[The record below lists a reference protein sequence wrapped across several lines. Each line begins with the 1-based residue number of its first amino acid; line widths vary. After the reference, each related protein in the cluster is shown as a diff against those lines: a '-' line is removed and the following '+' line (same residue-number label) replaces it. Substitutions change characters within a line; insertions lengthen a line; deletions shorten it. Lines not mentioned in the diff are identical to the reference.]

1 MRFFFALILISTS
14 YFAGAKNFADT
25 LKNSTIIKMT
35 TSKLGDNLIL
45 SSINKS
51 PVKFDISPDAMIA
64 LKKAGVSD
72 VVIES
77 MVKKQSEIDEQLAQN
92 LSNNSTGGK
101 FTFTK
106 SGIYF
111 GNEGKNF
118 TKLDPTLLNS
128 KYKFGFYSPRFIKSI
143 DGKSANYILSKNS
156 DLYFNFVPSK
166 KDLNSTNNSG
176 ATNSDYMEAIM
187 NQIAGGNV
195 AISPNEF
202 KLVKLSPRGN
212 KRVFL
217 QNANM
222 AMQASSIKGRYIINF
237 KYEQVSEFTYRIIL
251 PADIEPGQYCF
262 VYLASKQNNVFM
274 NQVEKSFDFEIK

>member
-1 MRFFFALILISTS
+1 MRFFFTIILISS
-14 YFAGAKNFADT
+14 SFFVGATNYADT

-77 MVKKQSEIDEQLAQN
+77 MVKKQSELEEQVAQN
-92 LSNNSTGGK
+92 ITNNSTGGK
-101 FTFTK
+101 YTFSK

-111 GNEGKNF
+111 GKEGENF

-128 KYKFGFYSPRFIKSI
+128 KYKFGFYSPRFVKSI
-143 DGKSANYILSKNS
+143 DGKSANYSLSKNN
-156 DLYFNFVPSK
+156 DIYFNFVPAK
-166 KDLNSTNNSG
+166 KDLNATNNSG
-176 ATNSDYMEAIM
+176 AISADYMESIM

-202 KLVKLSPRGN
+202 KLIKLSPRGN
-212 KRVFL
+212 KRVYL
-217 QNANM
+217 QNTNIAL
-222 AMQASSIKGRYIINF
+222 QAGSIKGRYIVNF
-237 KYEQVSEFTYRIIL
+237 KYEQVSEFTYKIIL

-262 VYLASKQNNVFM
+262 VYLASKQANIFM
-274 NQVEKSFDFEIK
+274 NQVEKSFDFELK

>member
-1 MRFFFALILISTS
+1 MRFFFTILLIST
-14 YFAGAKNFADT
+14 YFFAGATNYADT

-72 VVIES
+72 IVIES
-77 MVKKQSEIDEQLAQN
+77 MVKKQSEIDEQVAQN
-92 LSNNSTGGK
+92 ITNNSTGGK
-101 FTFTK
+101 YTFTK

-128 KYKFGFYSPRFIKSI
+128 SYKFGFYSPGYTKSI
-143 DGKSANYILSKNS
+143 DGKTANYSINRDSEI
-156 DLYFNFVPSK
+156 YFNFIPSK
-166 KDLNSTNNSG
+166 KDLNATNNSG
-176 ATNSDYMEAIM
+176 ATSSDYMDAIM
-187 NQIAGGNV
+187 NQLAGGNI

-212 KRVFL
+212 KRIFR
-217 QNANM
+217 QDANM
-222 AMQASSIKGRYIINF
+222 AGQASSIKGRYIVNF
-237 KYEQVSEFTYRIIL
+237 KYEQVSEFTYKIIL

-262 VYLASKQNNVFM
+262 VYLASKQANIFL
-274 NQVEKSFDFEIK
+274 NQVEKSFDFELK

>member
-111 GNEGKNF
+111 GKEGEKF
-118 TKLDPTLLNS
+118 TKLDPTLTTS
-128 KYKFGFYSPRFIKSI
+128 SYKGIYFPKFVYSI
-143 DGKSANYILSKNS
+143 DGKTANYSIKKDNEI
-156 DLYFNFVPSK
+156 YFNFIPSK

-176 ATNSDYMEAIM
+176 TPSSDYMDAIM
-187 NQIAGGNV
+187 TQISGTNV

-202 KLVKLSPRGN
+202 KLVQLKT
-212 KRVFL
+212 KRNSRIYEAGSNLGQVT
-217 QNANM
+217 
-222 AMQASSIKGRYIINF
+222 SIKGKYIINF
-237 KYEQVSEFTYRIIL
+237 KYEQVSEYTYRIIL
-251 PADIEPGQYCF
+251 PADILPGEYSF
-262 VYLASKQNNVFM
+262 VYLSKNTNILVK
-274 NQVEKSFDFEIK
+274 QVDKAFDFRVE